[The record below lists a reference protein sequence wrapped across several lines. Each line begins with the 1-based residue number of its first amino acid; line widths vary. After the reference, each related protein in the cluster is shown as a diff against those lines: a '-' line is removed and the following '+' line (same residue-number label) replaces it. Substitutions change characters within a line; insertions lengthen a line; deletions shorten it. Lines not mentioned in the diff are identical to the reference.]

1 MAATVSNGNGTDVV
15 SLLKKTKPPALKKL
29 ASWKDE
35 NEFDDTGNP
44 KTPRTSTTPG
54 KMPGTVTTI
63 HTLINKYYTNYINML
78 L

>member
-1 MAATVSNGNGTDVV
+1 MATTVSNGNGTDVV
-15 SLLKKTKPPALKKL
+15 SLLKKNKPPALKKL

-54 KMPGTVTTI
+54 KMTGTVTTI
-63 HTLINKYYTNYINML
+63 QTLILAIKKL
-78 L
+78 

>member
-1 MAATVSNGNGTDVV
+1 MTTTVTNGNGSV
-15 SLLKKTKPPALKKL
+15 SNLLKNKTKPPALKKL

-35 NEFDDTGNP
+35 TEFDETGNP

-54 KMPGTVTTI
+54 TI
-63 HTLINKYYTNYINML
+63 INHDNNSITIFL